1 VQKNVIFFCEK
12 CLTVWVGAWYN
23 RATPPGGEG
32 GRESSTYC
40 ANLSKIAAWVV
51 VSVVGVDVAV
61 VLRPIVD
68 RLCDIVAG
76 GTVIVVAVVRTVELL
91 WRDGGEAGDF
101 VLRINHRIHAYR
113 VEGKQCG
120 RKKKKQKKEKKLCK
134 KALTTCGAH
143 GIIGLPPPRGGGG

>member
-1 VQKNVIFFCEK
+1 MGYPKGI
-12 CLTVWVGAWYN
+12 
-23 RATPPGGEG
+23 PPSPPRGGG
-32 GRESSTYC
+32 GSSTYC

-120 RKKKKQKKEKKLCK
+120 RKKKKQKKEKKVLRK
-134 KALTTCGAH
+134 SLTAQPWREYNGVSQGDTP
-143 GIIGLPPPRGGGG
+143 LPP

>member
-1 VQKNVIFFCEK
+1 MGYPKGI
-12 CLTVWVGAWYN
+12 
-23 RATPPGGEG
+23 PPSPPPRGGG
-32 GRESSTYC
+32 GSSTYC

-113 VEGKQCG
+113 VDRKTSVVNDFLDIFFIFFLKKVLTRADFRGK
-120 RKKKKQKKEKKLCK
+120 
-134 KALTTCGAH
+134 A
-143 GIIGLPPPRGGGG
+143 PPYPPDKSPPDGGVGTDLAVRLY